1 MLNPIKKVFSQIIA
15 GRLALAALAIIPL
28 AVQAGTTNTFNF
40 INTTVTTSSGV
51 GVGPL
56 NPANGAT
63 SISGANLTAG
73 DMVVFDGVVIDVPGS
88 GSDAWGSVDLNGS
101 GYGGVVSATLGVLA
115 ETGTSS
121 GNQCQLFLNGSGTS
135 TQFGIS
141 QGSRTNRVRIEL
153 TCTRTGSTTNMS
165 YVVKIDQG
173 ISGTFSGTLSGAGVN
188 FANNTIA
195 LTFGANN
202 ATHQFIQTQPIIAVS
217 APTPATLTVA
227 AGVQAT
233 FAATITQGYPLNT
246 AQQWLSNGVPILN
259 ATNLTYTTSA
269 TTASYNG
276 ALYSIVVTNL
286 FNPANVVNSAAAT
299 LTIRSAPGIV
309 PFNFTATAISNS
321 SQVNPLN
328 PPVAIPGSMLL
339 AGDTV
344 VFDGLVAAN
353 GPLTG
358 AGDGWASIN
367 LGAGGFEGV
376 TAAKLG
382 VLVRLGTGASQL
394 YVNGAGPVLPNPT
407 SSGALTNHA
416 HIELYPSATGS
427 TTNMGW
433 LVEIDQNLTGTFL
446 PAVTGTNLT
455 FTNNTIPLS
464 FAAYSVTG
472 LITPLPVGPLLAF
485 HQQLS
490 STNLVVGAFDQV
502 VVTGDYLNMSNVVLT
517 PTTPGLV
524 YTSSDTNVVTVS
536 STGFL
541 QAVGIGQA
549 TVTSMLSS
557 LSASNTVS
565 VIDPGGLVSV
575 TLVVSN
581 QMPLFSNQQA
591 VVLGTFANATNVNLL
606 KYGQPTFALNN
617 TNIVTISS
625 SGLITAIGPG
635 AAVIYAI
642 NSGITSAPRQVTV
655 NYPTNR
661 FIFDSFGDGF
671 WTIVNQGNSNTLV
684 VSSTGASQATSTNTA
699 FDQQYEL
706 LYNYQNSTFRIR
718 NRATWQCIGA
728 KPGNLVGTGVIPV
741 TYTGTPSQQ
750 WYLVDAGNGCFRIV
764 NSQYGLVL
772 QTDNGNPASVTLGNA
787 SSSPFQNWSFVYQ
800 AHYPKKGCAGYEGD
814 YAQFGL
820 NWAYNYD
827 DNTGVSLPAQ
837 FNFVPMI
844 HDASWEPLSDVQSR
858 SAGWRSQPQPAYLLT
873 YNEPDNSAAG
883 GGANMTT
890 NQVIG
895 LWPQLQ
901 ALNVPLVSP
910 ATQNTFDSWD
920 YNFFSL
926 IANNHYRVDYTAV
939 HLYVPPNA
947 ASLISDLQ
955 SAYTTWG
962 RPVWLTEFSP
972 VDWSG
977 TKSWSEDDDY
987 NFLAEFMWQAEGQD
1001 WLKRYAIF
1009 PFSGTNS
1016 ASPWVDNGYSGTFF
1030 LANGSTLSPY
1040 GELYATW
1047 DADLTLD
1054 ARTPYLIHNLATS
1067 FRLTATNTASTP
1079 LASTIYVRNAT
1090 TEWGLLPAPTT
1101 NHWYIISLNDGRRL
1115 RDTSGTLNLGP
1126 FLATGSAVE
1135 WEFNGPDSSGYYFI
1149 TNTAGHA
1156 LNGSGAAPAISFN
1169 TTTSSTQNNNTRW
1182 RLVKAYQPVST
1193 SVSVPNNLSFY
1204 FTNQGVALS
1213 WSVDSNLYYNIYRS
1227 TASGGPYA
1235 LIARV
1240 SSSTSYTDT
1249 AASSNSVP
1257 WYYVITGL
1265 NAFGDESGYS
1275 TQAAATVAAVWR
1287 QQWFGTTVNAGN
1299 AADTAD
1305 PAQDGIINILKRAF
1319 NLNPTVAE
1327 TSGTP
1332 YGTLNGNT
1340 FTLTY
1345 RKSLA
1350 ATDLIFQVVSS
1361 YDLINWST
1369 NNITDVV
1376 VSSDGVTEI
1385 HGASVPVD
1393 SATQFLQ
1400 LKLTEP

>member
-1 MLNPIKKVFSQIIA
+1 M
-15 GRLALAALAIIPL
+15 
-28 AVQAGTTNTFNF
+28 
-40 INTTVTTSSGV
+40 
-51 GVGPL
+51 
-56 NPANGAT
+56 
-63 SISGANLTAG
+63 
-73 DMVVFDGVVIDVPGS
+73 
-88 GSDAWGSVDLNGS
+88 
-101 GYGGVVSATLGVLA
+101 
-115 ETGTSS
+115 
-121 GNQCQLFLNGSGTS
+121 
-135 TQFGIS
+135 
-141 QGSRTNRVRIEL
+141 
-153 TCTRTGSTTNMS
+153 
-165 YVVKIDQG
+165 
-173 ISGTFSGTLSGAGVN
+173 
-188 FANNTIA
+188 
-195 LTFGANN
+195 
-202 ATHQFIQTQPIIAVS
+202 
-217 APTPATLTVA
+217 
-227 AGVQAT
+227 
-233 FAATITQGYPLNT
+233 
-246 AQQWLSNGVPILN
+246 
-259 ATNLTYTTSA
+259 
-269 TTASYNG
+269 
-276 ALYSIVVTNL
+276 
-286 FNPANVVNSAAAT
+286 
-299 LTIRSAPGIV
+299 
-309 PFNFTATAISNS
+309 
-321 SQVNPLN
+321 
-328 PPVAIPGSMLL
+328 
-339 AGDTV
+339 
-344 VFDGLVAAN
+344 
-353 GPLTG
+353 
-358 AGDGWASIN
+358 
-367 LGAGGFEGV
+367 
-376 TAAKLG
+376 
-382 VLVRLGTGASQL
+382 
-394 YVNGAGPVLPNPT
+394 
-407 SSGALTNHA
+407 
-416 HIELYPSATGS
+416 
-427 TTNMGW
+427 
-433 LVEIDQNLTGTFL
+433 
-446 PAVTGTNLT
+446 
-455 FTNNTIPLS
+455 
-464 FAAYSVTG
+464 
-472 LITPLPVGPLLAF
+472 
-485 HQQLS
+485 
-490 STNLVVGAFDQV
+490 
-502 VVTGDYLNMSNVVLT
+502 
-517 PTTPGLV
+517 
-524 YTSSDTNVVTVS
+524 
-536 STGFL
+536 
-541 QAVGIGQA
+541 
-549 TVTSMLSS
+549 
-557 LSASNTVS
+557 
-565 VIDPGGLVSV
+565 
-575 TLVVSN
+575 
-581 QMPLFSNQQA
+581 
-591 VVLGTFANATNVNLL
+591 
-606 KYGQPTFALNN
+606 
-617 TNIVTISS
+617 
-625 SGLITAIGPG
+625 
-635 AAVIYAI
+635 
-642 NSGITSAPRQVTV
+642 
-655 NYPTNR
+655 
-661 FIFDSFGDGF
+661 
-671 WTIVNQGNSNTLV
+671 
-684 VSSTGASQATSTNTA
+684 
-699 FDQQYEL
+699 
-706 LYNYQNSTFRIR
+706 
-718 NRATWQCIGA
+718 
-728 KPGNLVGTGVIPV
+728 
-741 TYTGTPSQQ
+741 
-750 WYLVDAGNGCFRIV
+750 
-764 NSQYGLVL
+764 VL

-800 AHYPKKGCAGYEGD
+800 AHYPKKGCAGYEDD

-827 DNTGVSLPAQ
+827 DHTVVSLPAQ
-837 FNFVPMI
+837 VNFVPMI
-844 HDASWEPLSDVQSR
+844 HDAGWEPLSDVQSR

-873 YNEPDNSAAG
+873 YNEPDNLPPQ
-883 GGANMTT
+883 ANMTT

-926 IANNHYRVDYTAV
+926 IANHNYRVDYTAV

-955 SAYTTWG
+955 SAYATWG

-1030 LANGSTLSPY
+1030 LADGSTLSPY

-1054 ARTPYLIHNLATS
+1054 TRTPYILHNLATS
-1067 FRLTATNTASTP
+1067 FRLTATNTAGTP

-1126 FLATGSAVE
+1126 FLASGSAVE

-1149 TNTAGHA
+1149 TNTAGHC
-1156 LNGSGAAPAISFN
+1156 LNGSGTAPAISFN

-1287 QQWFGTTVNAGN
+1287 QQWFGTTANTGN

-1332 YGTLNGNT
+1332 YGTLNGNV

-1350 ATDLIFQVVSS
+1350 ATDLIFQVIRS

-1385 HGASVPVD
+1385 HGASVPVG